1 MDKGSIK
8 RVVLFWGLL
17 FCVVMGGAA
26 SVFAWEETVRTRDEE
41 MLGQL
46 ILLEP
51 KTEQE
56 YVSVMRGKQ
65 AADPRASVRAGRE
78 ADERYGYVGD
88 YAFISPTVAAF
99 LPVQVASTVLVALL
113 LGVLILFQKK
123 RQGKMEVEMFALQD
137 ELAQAL
143 EENRV
148 LRGEMEQEEKKTK
161 TLVTDVSHQLKTP
174 LASLKMCYE
183 IADTSNFTPKEQQAF
198 LIQGR
203 QEVDKLEGLLNS
215 LVQVSRLE
223 AGMIQIKRTQVSL
236 QKILQD
242 AVNSVYM
249 KAYEKG
255 IDVSVVGSEAGDVY
269 LDPHWTQ
276 EALVN
281 ILDNGVK
288 YSAQGTA
295 IEIRI
300 QRMVSHY
307 LLEIEDEGMGIQR
320 EERNRIFQRFYRGR
334 SKAVQETEGSG
345 VGLYLTRKILEAQG
359 GTICV
364 RPGKRGSLFQVTV
377 PCKV

>member
-1 MDKGSIK
+1 MDKVSIK

-113 LGVLILFQKK
+113 LGDLILFQKK

-183 IADTSNFTPKEQQAF
+183 IA
-198 LIQGR
+198 
-203 QEVDKLEGLLNS
+203 
-215 LVQVSRLE
+215 
-223 AGMIQIKRTQVSL
+223 IKRTQVSL

>member
-1 MDKGSIK
+1 M
-8 RVVLFWGLL
+8 
-17 FCVVMGGAA
+17 
-26 SVFAWEETVRTRDEE
+26 
-41 MLGQL
+41 
-46 ILLEP
+46 
-51 KTEQE
+51 
-56 YVSVMRGKQ
+56 
-65 AADPRASVRAGRE
+65 
-78 ADERYGYVGD
+78 
-88 YAFISPTVAAF
+88 
-99 LPVQVASTVLVALL
+99 
-113 LGVLILFQKK
+113 
-123 RQGKMEVEMFALQD
+123 
-137 ELAQAL
+137 
-143 EENRV
+143 
-148 LRGEMEQEEKKTK
+148 
-161 TLVTDVSHQLKTP
+161 
-174 LASLKMCYE
+174 
-183 IADTSNFTPKEQQAF
+183 
-198 LIQGR
+198 
-203 QEVDKLEGLLNS
+203 DKLEGLINS

-307 LLEIEDEGMGIQR
+307 LLEIEDEGMGIGR